1 MGVAS
6 LREARLVP
14 PRRPAGTELPPP
26 PAPEQKNAVAVPRAL
41 PASVASK
48 HSRGSKRLYGPIAH
62 CRAALLRGD
71 GDAVRAHARRSAA
84 AGGALA
90 VVDAAAWRQ
99 LQAATGILH
108 LVAPGRGWR

>member
-1 MGVAS
+1 M
-6 LREARLVP
+6 P

-26 PAPEQKNAVAVPRAL
+26 PAPEQKKCGRGAACSTL

-48 HSRGSKRLYGPIAH
+48 PSRGSKRLCGSIVH
-62 CRAALLRGD
+62 SRAALLSGD
-71 GDAVRAHARRSAA
+71 GNAAREHARRSAA

-108 LVAPGRGWR
+108 LVAPGRGWC

>member
-1 MGVAS
+1 V
-6 LREARLVP
+6 
-14 PRRPAGTELPPP
+14 
-26 PAPEQKNAVAVPRAL
+26 
-41 PASVASK
+41 
-48 HSRGSKRLYGPIAH
+48 HS
-62 CRAALLRGD
+62 RAALQRGD
-71 GDAVRAHARRSAA
+71 GDAARAHARRSVA

>member
-1 MGVAS
+1 
-6 LREARLVP
+6 VP

-26 PAPEQKNAVAVPRAL
+26 PAPEQKNAVAAPRAL

-48 HSRGSKRLYGPIAH
+48 PSRGSKRLCGPIVH
-62 CRAALLRGD
+62 SRAALLRGD
-71 GDAVRAHARRSAA
+71 GDAARAHARRSAA

>member
-1 MGVAS
+1 LGVAS

-48 HSRGSKRLYGPIAH
+48 HSRGSKRLYGPIVH
-62 CRAALLRGD
+62 SRAALLRGD
-71 GDAVRAHARRSAA
+71 NAARAHARRSAA